1 MTFSNQIKKTRVA
14 FCFCLV
20 KHIISNAN
28 PLHSSNKLTKK
39 KRKKINE
46 VTWKWQ
52 IKNLSCQHLTILQKK
67 NRESKHGNKVNS
79 QIPNLRCFTYVNFL
93 NPDFHTNLQTL
104 EQNFPN
110 PILFTLN
117 LFVTRPFFESHVK
130 ETKKFQIPISKEKS
144 KVVFKIPKNVPKMVG
159 DF

>member
-1 MTFSNQIKKTRVA
+1 MTFSNQKKHVWHFA
-14 FCFCLV
+14 FV
-20 KHIISNAN
+20 
-28 PLHSSNKLTKK
+28 SSNILSRMQILSIRATNWRRKNE
-39 KRKKINE
+39 KKINE

-93 NPDFHTNLQTL
+93 NPDFHTNLKTL

-110 PILFTLN
+110 LIFFTLN
-117 LFVTRPFFESHVK
+117 LFTTRPFFERNVK
-130 ETKKFQIPISKEKS
+130 KNKKIQIPISKEKS
-144 KVVFKIPKNVPKMVG
+144 KVVFKVPKNVPKMVG